1 MSPASVLDIIGLEKA
16 YGALR
21 PLRMQSLHVSAGSLV
36 AVTGLDAAAAEMF
49 TNLATGAILP
59 DRGEVRLFGQS
70 TAVVTQADDWLN
82 LLDRVGIV
90 TDRAVL
96 LDSYT
101 VAQNLAM
108 PLSLAVDP
116 LSRELA
122 RAAAELAFDV
132 GLEPAALERPVAS
145 ISALDKLRVR
155 FGRALALSPALLIME
170 HPTATLER
178 HDSATFAADVRRVVG
193 SRGLAGVAITADRS
207 FAEAAA
213 SDVRELRAADGVL
226 VQRAGAWRRVLHLL
240 DRRG

>member
-1 MSPASVLDIIGLEKA
+1 MSSDSVLDITDLEKA

-36 AVTGLDAAAAEMF
+36 AVMGLDAAAAEMF

-101 VAQNLAM
+101 VAHNLAM

-116 LSRELA
+116 LPRELA
-122 RAAAELAFDV
+122 DAAAGLASDV
-132 GLEPAALERPVAS
+132 GLPPPALEWPVAAL
-145 ISALDKLRVR
+145 SALDKLP
-155 FGRALALSPALLIME
+155 GRLRRARGLSPALLLME

-178 HDSATFAADVRRVVG
+178 NDSAAFAAAVRRVVRL
-193 SRGLAGVAITADRS
+193 RGLAGVAITADRS

-226 VQRAGAWRRVLHLL
+226 VERAGAWGRVLRLL
-240 DRRG
+240 DRR

>member
-1 MSPASVLDIIGLEKA
+1 MSPASVLDITDLEKA

-116 LSRELA
+116 LPRELA
-122 RAAAELAFDV
+122 RAAAELAS
-132 GLEPAALERPVAS
+132 ALERPVAS
-145 ISALDKLRVR
+145 ISALDRLRVR
-155 FGRALALSPALLIME
+155 FGRALALSPALLLME

-213 SDVRELRAADGVL
+213 SEVRELRAADGVL
-226 VQRAGAWRRVLHLL
+226 VQRAGAWGRVLRLL